1 MGHIRCKADHV
12 KTAAG
17 TVTAA
22 LPHVGPLHP
31 AETAAREEQGAA
43 SSSIVWEELAGTLET
58 AVVRAASPTQQV
70 TYGRTG
76 RDERCQ
82 VAGCMLCLK
91 IVNTPK

>member
-1 MGHIRCKADHV
+1 MGHIRCKCDHV

-22 LPHVGPLHP
+22 LPRAGSLHP

-43 SSSIVWEELAGTLET
+43 SSNTAWEELAGTLEAAAGESCKPCT
-58 AVVRAASPTQQV
+58 AGY
-70 TYGRTG
+70 YGRTG

-91 IVNTPK
+91 KR

>member
-1 MGHIRCKADHV
+1 MHNFLIGAGMGHIRCKSDHV

-43 SSSIVWEELAGTLET
+43 SSSIVWEELAGTLEA

-70 TYGRTG
+70 TMA
-76 RDERCQ
+76 EQ
-82 VAGCMLCLK
+82 AGM
-91 IVNTPK
+91 NTAG